1 MTTSRDPL
9 DRKCIGLIVNPVA
22 GMGGSVGLKGTD
34 AGMHRQALALGAEPV
49 APGRAR
55 NFLSHVRGW
64 QGIRLLAAPGVMGRA
79 YLDAVPQVPV
89 AEAGAIGPETSG
101 EDTRRIA
108 AEMLA
113 KGADLI
119 AFVGGDGTA
128 RDICDAVGLRLPVIG
143 VPSGVKVYSA
153 VFATSAAAAAALL
166 DAFVEGAELGEE
178 EVLDIDEEA
187 FRHGVLDARL
197 YGYLRVPE
205 VPRHLQAG
213 KEASGTGAATL
224 EAQREL
230 AEYVADLLED
240 DTLYLLG
247 PGSTVKAVADVLGIE
262 KSLLGVDAVVNRQL
276 VGRDLNERA
285 ILRLLDQY
293 PRRKIVV
300 TPLGGNGFVFG
311 RGNRQFSPEVIRRVG
326 REHLMI
332 IAIGDKL
339 ARLKCL
345 RVDTDDAELNL
356 TLAGYLDVIVGYKY
370 SKVMPCAC

>member
-1 MTTSRDPL
+1 MTTSRGPSG
-9 DRKCIGLIVNPVA
+9 RKCIGLIVNPVA

-55 NFLSHVRGW
+55 TFLSHVRAW
-64 QGIRLLAAPGVMGRA
+64 QGIRLLAAPGVMGHA
-79 YLDAVPQVPV
+79 YLGAVPQVPV
-89 AEAGAIGPETSG
+89 TEAGAIGPETSG

-153 VFATSAAAAAALL
+153 VFATSAEAAAALL

-187 FRHGVLDARL
+187 FRHGVLDAHL

-213 KEASGTGAATL
+213 KEASGTGAATI

-230 AEYVADLLED
+230 AEYVADLLEA

-247 PGSTVKAVADVLGIE
+247 PGSTVKAVSDVLGIE

-276 VGRDLNERA
+276 IGQDLNERA
-285 ILRLLDQY
+285 ILALLERY

-326 REHLMI
+326 REHLMV

-370 SKVMPCAC
+370 AKVMPCAC